1 MPEGL
6 TAEEVAILIRARQI
20 QRERGL
26 PADVS
31 VSGICDAAGISRKT
45 GYEWAE
51 KTIETSLKNQKE
63 LEGELDRLKA
73 EREKL
78 KADLDQVNF
87 ENEGR
92 KLAWEIHEVD
102 KWVASKKNTLPKKER
117 QKR

>member
-1 MPEGL
+1 MSEGL
-6 TAEEVAILIRARQI
+6 TTEEVAILIRARQI
-20 QRERGL
+20 QREKGL
-26 PADVS
+26 PADVN
-31 VSGICDAAGISRKT
+31 VSGICEAAGISRKT

-51 KTIETSLKNQKE
+51 KAIETSVKRQKD

-73 EREKL
+73 EHEKL
-78 KADLDQVNF
+78 KTDFDQVSF

-102 KWVASKKNTLPKKER
+102 KWLASKKNTLARKER